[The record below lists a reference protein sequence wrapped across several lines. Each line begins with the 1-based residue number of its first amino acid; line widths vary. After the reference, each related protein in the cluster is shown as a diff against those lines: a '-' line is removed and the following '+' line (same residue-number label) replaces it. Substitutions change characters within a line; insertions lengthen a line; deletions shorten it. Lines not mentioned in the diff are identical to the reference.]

1 MDENNLRV
9 KDGQGDNVQTGD
21 GQTGNNGQESNAQQ
35 RLPEYPTLDELVEF
49 FREDTFAYNQTKC
62 RIVEGWVGHGVC
74 EMEIDDVHLNAQGY
88 VMGGAIFT
96 LADYAFAV
104 ASMCGAAS
112 SVSLTSTIE
121 FMKASK
127 GTKLIATCDIDKPGR
142 KTGFYTIE
150 VTDDLGQRIAKVVT
164 TCYRPV

>member
-1 MDENNLRV
+1 MTEADDRSAIIAV
-9 KDGQGDNVQTGD
+9 ATTDARSTGQPDATR
-21 GQTGNNGQESNAQQ
+21 AQSA
-35 RLPEYPTLDELVEF
+35 LPDYPTLDEMAAY
-49 FREDTFAYNQTKC
+49 FRHDAFAYEQAGC

-74 EMEIDDVHLNAQGY
+74 EMNITAQHLNAEGH

-104 ASMCGAAS
+104 ATMCGAAA

-127 GTKLIATCDIDKPGR
+127 GTKLIAIADVDKPGR
-142 KTGFYTIE
+142 KVGFYT
-150 VTDDLGQRIAKVVT
+150 VQVKDDLGETIAKVVT
-164 TCYRPV
+164 TCYHPSAS